1 MTYGATQVDRIKQ
14 KGKRQEN
21 KTNKQRRPTH
31 MGDGT
36 RERLLYC
43 IIHLKGA
50 AIPLK
55 TKVAIQT
62 KPNNFGQLLLL
73 LFAI

>member
-1 MTYGATQVDRIKQ
+1 
-14 KGKRQEN
+14 
-21 KTNKQRRPTH
+21 

>member
-1 MTYGATQVDRIKQ
+1 
-14 KGKRQEN
+14 
-21 KTNKQRRPTH
+21 

-62 KPNNFGQLLLL
+62 KLNSFGQLLLL
-73 LFAI
+73 LFSIYIFKYNEFESMRSFTL